1 MGGPGH
7 QASPRGIGAPGGP
20 ADRPF
25 RPSAYQQAIFDF
37 VRSGSGDGVVRA
49 TAGSGKTT
57 TLVEIAHQLPDDL
70 NACFLAFNKHT
81 ADELRARLPRHV
93 RACTVHQL
101 GNRSL
106 RAAYPHLKGK
116 DPQPKKLRHLVRER
130 LQALSAEF
138 ACSKGDLALA
148 SNYLYELARFAMLN
162 LTDPRLEGEIAALAI
177 EYNLTPP
184 ADHALERQCHL
195 EVRSLLRLRLDVLK
209 TQGVYDYEDM
219 LHLPAAL
226 GLPIEQ
232 FDFVFVDE
240 AQDLNAVQLELVLR
254 AMNPGGRRLFVGDER
269 QAIYGFAG
277 ADTDSL
283 QRIVQRTD
291 ATILPL
297 SITYRCPRS
306 HVALARQLAPEI
318 EAAPG
323 AIEGQVAVIAEA
335 ALDRWLRPGALVLC
349 RFTAPLVQHCLA
361 QVRAGRPA
369 VVRGMDIGK
378 RLESMAAQLFP
389 HTLDGWEG
397 TLQAYSL
404 TEEARIR
411 ASAQNDEDLERQLM
425 LRRDLI
431 LCLTAIT
438 RDVVTGGSRHLREL
452 LESIAR
458 LFSDQDSPVVFSTIH
473 KAKGKEA
480 DRVFILYPESM
491 PAVYARTANA
501 ARGEACVQ
509 FVALTRS
516 KRDLIFVRQ
525 PPREDFSFELVPG

>member
-1 MGGPGH
+1 M
-7 QASPRGIGAPGGP
+7 
-20 ADRPF
+20 
-25 RPSAYQQAIFDF
+25 
-37 VRSGSGDGVVRA
+37 RSGRGDGVVRA

-70 NACFLAFNKHT
+70 NACFMAFNKHT
-81 ADELRARLPRHV
+81 AAELSARLPGHV
-93 RACTVHQL
+93 RACTVHQF

-106 RAAYPHLKGK
+106 RAAYPHLRQRE
-116 DPQPKKLRHLVRER
+116 PQPKKLRHLVREHI
-130 LQALSAEF
+130 QVLSAEF
-138 ACSKGDLALA
+138 ACSKEDLSLA
-148 SNYLYELARFAMLN
+148 SNYLYELVRFAMLN
-162 LTDPRLEGEIAALAI
+162 LTDPRHDEEIAALAI

-184 ADHALERQCHL
+184 TDHALERQCHL
-195 EVRSLLRLRLDVLK
+195 EVRTLLRRRLDVLK
-209 TQGVYDYEDM
+209 TQGIYDYEDM

-226 GLPIEQ
+226 GLPVEQ

-254 AMNPGGRRLFVGDER
+254 AMSPGGRRLFVGDER

-283 QRIVQRTD
+283 QRIVQRTN

-318 EAAPG
+318 EAAPD
-323 AIEGQVAVIAEA
+323 AEEGNVAVIPET

-369 VVRGMDIGK
+369 VVRGMDIGQ
-378 RLESMAAQLFP
+378 RLADMAKQLFP
-389 HTLDGWEG
+389 LTLEGWEA
-397 TLQAYSL
+397 TLQAYAL

-411 ASAQNDEDLERQLM
+411 RSSQNDEDLERQLM

-438 RDVVTGGSRHLREL
+438 RDIVTGGSENLSALLR
-452 LESIAR
+452 SIAR

-480 DRVFILYPESM
+480 DLVLILYPESM

-516 KRDLIFVRQ
+516 KRDLIFVQQ
-525 PPREDFSFELVPG
+525 PPREHSIVDRLSR